1 MLSGELLIWIHLL
14 AMASYFGLQFGL
26 LYLLLPAA
34 EKAPDEASRR
44 AALIAGFKFYNPFSI
59 AMLGV
64 LVITGAMRLTDLKAT
79 MKFEYFSRISGPLS
93 LKLLL
98 AFLLIF
104 IQTWITFGLT
114 FRIGRQ
120 EEVAAHGD
128 GEPFTVERVDSIL
141 RRTRMMTWLTL
152 ALAAAIILVA
162 LRMASVA
169 QAVFTTAAR
178 PAQAQAAMGPARESK
193 LRAERSAT

>member
-1 MLSGELLIWIHLL
+1 MLLPGEFLIWIHVL
-14 AMASYFGLQFGL
+14 AMASFFGLQFGL
-26 LYLLLPAA
+26 LYMLLPAA
-34 EKAPDEASRR
+34 EKAPDEKSRR
-44 AALIAGFKFYNPFSI
+44 AVLIEGFKFYNPLSI
-59 AMLGV
+59 ATLGV
-64 LVITGAMRLTDLKAT
+64 LVISGAIRLTDLKAT

-128 GEPFTVERVDSIL
+128 GEPFTVERVNSIL
-141 RRTRMMTWLTL
+141 RRARAMAWVTL
-152 ALAAAIILVA
+152 VLAAAIVLVS
-162 LRMASVA
+162 LRMVNVANSVP
-169 QAVFTTAAR
+169 TAAS
-178 PAQAQAAMGPARESK
+178 PTGAQAA
-193 LRAERSAT
+193 RACAKRG

>member
-1 MLSGELLIWIHLL
+1 MLPGEFLIWIHLL
-14 AMASYFGLQFGL
+14 AMASFFGLQFGL
-26 LYLLLPAA
+26 LYMLLPAA
-34 EKAPDEASRR
+34 GKAPDEHSRR

-59 AMLGV
+59 AILGV
-64 LVITGAMRLTDLKAT
+64 LVISGAIRLTDLKAG

-104 IQTWITFGLT
+104 IQTWLTFGLT

-128 GEPFTVERVDSIL
+128 GEAFTVEQVDSIL
-141 RRTRMMTWLTL
+141 RRTRAMAWVTL
-152 ALAAAIILVA
+152 VLAAAIVLVS
-162 LRMASVA
+162 LRMVNVA
-169 QAVFTTAAR
+169 QAVFTTAA
-178 PAQAQAAMGPARESK
+178 PPTGAQAA
-193 LRAERSAT
+193 RACAKRG